1 MSIANVDLRGFAG
14 FPNEIECPLGVG
26 DGGSCSPTCHH
37 FIPID
42 SQDCGNVVETEGVLP
57 LPPFGDSFLLT
68 DAIANGGWH
77 GVVSPQELTLKRS
90 AHDSARNFCDTPAS
104 QQDCSRV
111 KA

>member
-1 MSIANVDLRGFAG
+1 MSIANVDFRGFAG

-26 DGGSCSPTCHH
+26 DGESCSPTCHH

-57 LPPFGDSFLLT
+57 LPSFGDSFLLT
-68 DAIANGGWH
+68 DAIANGGWQ

-90 AHDSARNFCDTPAS
+90 MHDSARNFCDTPAS
-104 QQDCSRV
+104 QQDCSRA